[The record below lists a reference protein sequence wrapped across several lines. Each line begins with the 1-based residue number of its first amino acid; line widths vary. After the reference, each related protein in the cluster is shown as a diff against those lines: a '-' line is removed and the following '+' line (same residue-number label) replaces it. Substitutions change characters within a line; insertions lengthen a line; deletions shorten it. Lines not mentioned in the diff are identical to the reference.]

1 MSSPANRPPD
11 PPITVNSAAEIGK
24 LASDIKLFGSRKR
37 EIRVQLAGLSEAENK
52 ALEMTISRHYSA
64 CGCGQ
69 GRISGVI
76 TLVGYLTL
84 VITGVISVRSLGIG
98 KTILLYFACATVAMI
113 IGKAFGL
120 WNARRSIIALSDQF
134 QQTTTMAHIGR
145 GG

>member
-1 MSSPANRPPD
+1 MSSSANRPPD
-11 PPITVNSAAEIGK
+11 SPIIVNSAAEIGK

-84 VITGVISVRSLGIG
+84 VMTYGRLGSARLSCS
-98 KTILLYFACATVAMI
+98 ILLAPP
-113 IGKAFGL
+113 
-120 WNARRSIIALSDQF
+120 WR
-134 QQTTTMAHIGR
+134 
-145 GG
+145 